1 MENQKIDENHLNLN
15 NFSLLVE
22 KNIGLYTKF
31 NYQFSQIVSKG
42 KRRKLQRSAEIADL
56 PQIYAHAFFD
66 IWPWKRPYVACSW
79 LLCACEQNKVPLWL
93 SSLLA
98 HLSYQTKRVLIVSSI
113 NVRKVLHMSTRDN
126 FTINY

>member
-66 IWPWKRPYVACSW
+66 IWP
-79 LLCACEQNKVPLWL
+79 
-93 SSLLA
+93 
-98 HLSYQTKRVLIVSSI
+98 
-113 NVRKVLHMSTRDN
+113 
-126 FTINY
+126 